1 MIMYNLLHIRFKT
14 LKTEPMCSAKNKTT
28 YKQSLIVVFVGSL
41 GVVFWF
47 TSSLE
52 KLAVPNYYV

>member
-1 MIMYNLLHIRFKT
+1 
-14 LKTEPMCSAKNKTT
+14 MCSAKNKTT

-41 GVVFWF
+41 GVVFWL

-52 KLAVPNYYV
+52 KLAAPNYYV